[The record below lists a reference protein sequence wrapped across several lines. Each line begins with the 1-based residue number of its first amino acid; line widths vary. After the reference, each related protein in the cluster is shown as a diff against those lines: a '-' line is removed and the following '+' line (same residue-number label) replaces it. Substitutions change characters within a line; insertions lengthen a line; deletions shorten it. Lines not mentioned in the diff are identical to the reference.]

1 MKKFVYSI
9 FIVVWMSIIF
19 SLSNQPAT
27 DSSQLSDGF
36 ISNTIGNVYKLF
48 NGDVSSSELDR
59 IKEKFTHPVRK
70 MAHFTIY
77 MILGILVTLLVR
89 EYNFSFWKCLFIS
102 LFVCLLYSISD
113 EIHQLFVVGRSGEVR
128 DVFID
133 TCGSFSGIFIFNRLF
148 RKKVKEVI

>member
-1 MKKFVYSI
+1 MKKVIYSI
-9 FIVVWMSIIF
+9 LIVLWMSVIF
-19 SLSNQPAT
+19 CLSNQPAI
-27 DSSQLSDGF
+27 DSTELSDGF
-36 ISNTIGNVYKLF
+36 ISNTIGNVYKFF
-48 NGDVSSSELDR
+48 NKNISSDELNE
-59 IKEKFTHPVRK
+59 IKVKYTHPVRK

-133 TCGSFSGIFIFNRLF
+133 TCGSFSGIFMEPSSF
-148 RKKVKEVI
+148 